1 MLIGMVRSSGIR
13 SSGHLHCETRHV
25 THSFGFGESKKH
37 PQHPTILA
45 REACEAEVTSWNILN
60 LDSTLSVAKK
70 MAAATMP
77 TLQTPLTQLLGIQHP
92 IMLAGMNGVSHS
104 DLAAAVSNAGRCL
117 L

>member
-1 MLIGMVRSSGIR
+1 MEYLEPG
-13 SSGHLHCETRHV
+13 
-25 THSFGFGESKKH
+25 
-37 PQHPTILA
+37 
-45 REACEAEVTSWNILN
+45 
-60 LDSTLSVAKK
+60 LDSFCCKK

-117 L
+117 LQQLETC